1 MMRSK
6 TCTGVSWRQGL
17 RLVGDPVDVV
27 TGAQTHLETDF
38 RLRGEHL
45 PVDWVRQYDSRRAQ
59 EDRGV
64 GVGFRLR
71 VDVELRFDLDGI
83 TFVDDEGT
91 EIGYP
96 FLEEDGETL
105 LRQGHMLERV
115 GQHQYRVHRPGDAS
129 SLEFRFDRTQVA
141 RPSLIFQEGGPQPPI
156 RLVYDKDH
164 LSAMQVDAGKRVV
177 FEYQGNHLAGAV
189 LLLGGR
195 EKQRLARY
203 SYDAQGRLVQVE
215 DGYGAFIR
223 YEYDSAGHMSRKT
236 DRRGY
241 SFLFAYD
248 AEGRCIHTR
257 GEDGVEEY
265 RFEYKPLE
273 RLTVVTRGDGAVT
286 RYFFDEQDGLVQ
298 IIDPCGGVTAYLK
311 DDSGRVVAE
320 VDPNGNKSDILYDE
334 NDLPYAKR
342 DPLGHVRTVPA
353 DPTPH
358 PLSHRLP
365 ENPLQWEQGDWPGA
379 PQDLPLG
386 ITLEQWTPPWLLA
399 AWGKD
404 PSPVPPKPNLIANVQ
419 GLPLREERADG
430 KVRRWALD
438 PNGNYRWYT
447 DFDGRTSNYEYGS
460 WNHLLRE
467 IDPQGSVTEYA
478 YSISEQVTAI
488 TDPGGTRSEYGY
500 DPKDRLIEVHR
511 HGRVR
516 ERYTYDDA
524 DNLVGKCDSQGRPL
538 LTFAIAPGNLMKQ
551 RILASGDVQDFE
563 YTKEGRLEKA
573 KNRAGVATFA
583 YDVGGRRIADER
595 DGQGV
600 RRRFVGDR
608 LAQSTVLGK
617 FTTKYIRVD
626 ATTTI
631 VLDPGSQT
639 QRLRLAGPGL
649 VERGASNDTQELT
662 HYDRD
667 GRCLMKAAEGPGLGK
682 GNDGWARKFTY
693 SGEGDLLRR
702 DDNLRGTTAYQH
714 DEAHRLAAVRL
725 PDGSQQ
731 RYAYDRAGNLVQA
744 PGLVARIQRGNR
756 LLEVN
761 ADQCFYDD
769 RDHLS
774 RREGPDGTTKYTY
787 DSRDLLVGIESPG
800 LSYQAVHD
808 GLGRR
813 TKKTV
818 NGQTWHYY
826 WDTDRLAAEVFPDG
840 RLRVYV
846 YPDAFALVPMLFL
859 DYDSVDADPA
869 TGKRYHLY
877 TDHLGCPELVLDDA
891 GKTVWRARIDPYGTA
906 HVDIGTDFHQ
916 PLRWPGH
923 YFDTET
929 GLHDNRFRTYSPE
942 LGRYLQ
948 SDPSGTE
955 GGLNLYAYT
964 DNPLRGVDLR
974 GLAESCPEGTKNCPA
989 EKEGGKDKES
999 VSDRMLKGFDQ
1010 KTRDA
1015 ANKSPTLQKQLEHLE
1030 GNDWRIVHG
1039 KPGEGSY
1046 CDKRNTRIV
1055 IDPGLEG
1062 AQATGVVAHEVG
1074 HATHTGEPEVPPNGR
1089 TKQEYVDANVDRHMR
1104 DEGDAQFNA
1113 ARVRDEVASNGG
1125 KDTGIP
1131 GQHED
1136 GYQKIYDDRKAGK
1149 VSEDQAKSQ
1158 MGDLMGQEKTST
1170 TGESYRDYYGKHYA
1184 SDYDQTA
1191 ANSGSGS

>member
-1 MMRSK
+1 MKNLDHRWAIHRTRRARCWRSGHGADLRWH
-6 TCTGVSWRQGL
+6 CAVLHRVSRVIQGLHRQGAGCAPD
-17 RLVGDPVDVV
+17 RYVYGVH
-27 TGAQTHLETDF
+27 AQH
-38 RLRGEHL
+38 
-45 PVDWVRQYDSRRAQ
+45 
-59 EDRGV
+59 
-64 GVGFRLR
+64 
-71 VDVELRFDLDGI
+71 
-83 TFVDDEGT
+83 
-91 EIGYP
+91 
-96 FLEEDGETL
+96 
-105 LRQGHMLERV
+105 
-115 GQHQYRVHRPGDAS
+115 
-129 SLEFRFDRTQVA
+129 
-141 RPSLIFQEGGPQPPI
+141 
-156 RLVYDKDH
+156 
-164 LSAMQVDAGKRVV
+164 
-177 FEYQGNHLAGAV
+177 
-189 LLLGGR
+189 
-195 EKQRLARY
+195 
-203 SYDAQGRLVQVE
+203 
-215 DGYGAFIR
+215 
-223 YEYDSAGHMSRKT
+223 
-236 DRRGY
+236 
-241 SFLFAYD
+241 
-248 AEGRCIHTR
+248 
-257 GEDGVEEY
+257 
-265 RFEYKPLE
+265 
-273 RLTVVTRGDGAVT
+273 
-286 RYFFDEQDGLVQ
+286 
-298 IIDPCGGVTAYLK
+298 
-311 DDSGRVVAE
+311 
-320 VDPNGNKSDILYDE
+320 
-334 NDLPYAKR
+334 
-342 DPLGHVRTVPA
+342 
-353 DPTPH
+353 
-358 PLSHRLP
+358 
-365 ENPLQWEQGDWPGA
+365 
-379 PQDLPLG
+379 
-386 ITLEQWTPPWLLA
+386 
-399 AWGKD
+399 
-404 PSPVPPKPNLIANVQ
+404 
-419 GLPLREERADG
+419 
-430 KVRRWALD
+430 
-438 PNGNYRWYT
+438 
-447 DFDGRTSNYEYGS
+447 
-460 WNHLLRE
+460 
-467 IDPQGSVTEYA
+467 
-478 YSISEQVTAI
+478 
-488 TDPGGTRSEYGY
+488 
-500 DPKDRLIEVHR
+500 
-511 HGRVR
+511 
-516 ERYTYDDA
+516 
-524 DNLVGKCDSQGRPL
+524 
-538 LTFAIAPGNLMKQ
+538 
-551 RILASGDVQDFE
+551 
-563 YTKEGRLEKA
+563 
-573 KNRAGVATFA
+573 
-583 YDVGGRRIADER
+583 
-595 DGQGV
+595 
-600 RRRFVGDR
+600 
-608 LAQSTVLGK
+608 STVLGK

-649 VERGASNDTQELT
+649 VERGASNDTQELS

-974 GLAESCPEGTKNCPA
+974 GLADSCPEGTPGCPFKNENGPDA
-989 EKEGGKDKES
+989 EKPLPRR
-999 VSDRMLKGFDQ
+999 VSPREL
-1010 KTRDA
+1010 
-1015 ANKSPTLQKQLEHLE
+1015 
-1030 GNDWRIVHG
+1030 RI
-1039 KPGEGSY
+1039 
-1046 CDKRNTRIV
+1046 
-1055 IDPGLEG
+1055 
-1062 AQATGVVAHEVG
+1062 A
-1074 HATHTGEPEVPPNGR
+1074 
-1089 TKQEYVDANVDRHMR
+1089 
-1104 DEGDAQFNA
+1104 
-1113 ARVRDEVASNGG
+1113 ASNR
-1125 KDTGIP
+1125 T
-1131 GQHED
+1131 
-1136 GYQKIYDDRKAGK
+1136 DRKAQRARRK
-1149 VSEDQAKSQ
+1149 VVTEFLKQH
-1158 MGDLMGQEKTST
+1158 GQEWDQEQGKYVRPNAEQINDQLKGHDMTKPIVV
-1170 TGESYRDYYGKHYA
+1170 GPPPQIADKQYQYQHPDGHQGSYYTDKEVTPPEVGTLDVANQKAGDPVVPKVQKEYGVKDPDGSPPYLQ
-1184 SDYDQTA
+1184 STA
-1191 ANSGSGS
+1191 APTDDSWSVKGEPPQPTPGGAVQRVVPDRGALKEVPN